1 MTISVL
7 TYISPDRHSEAVFS
21 RRAGEGITCDRHPRA
36 HQRGPARRQPHRG
49 DRDGADAPR
58 VPGRPG
64 GAVARPHR
72 SRADAA
78 LVHAGHRRPG
88 GLRFVPTG
96 GQRRR
101 RRFMPATADLEVG
114 GSYKLEGNAGGEILE
129 CEPPKRLKVAFGG
142 PTSLLEL
149 RLLPGS
155 GASTELE
162 LEHSRS
168 EAPAPGGSGALW
180 VGPGWDGALMGLDL
194 YVSGELPEDANPVE
208 MASSPEVIKYNEQ
221 SVRVW
226 IEAIRSSGTTS
237 EDDLAEAAKIS

>member
-1 MTISVL
+1 MIDILEHINAVQRDVSRTGETVTVL
-7 TYISPDRHSEAVFS
+7 M
-21 RRAGEGITCDRHPRA
+21 RRAYQAAPEELWHALTDPERM
-36 HQRGPARRQPHRG
+36 RRW
-49 DRDGADAPR
+49 
-58 VPGRPG
+58 
-64 GAVARPHR
+64 
-72 SRADAA
+72 
-78 LVHAGHRRPG
+78 
-88 GLRFVPTG
+88 
-96 GQRRR
+96 
-101 RRFMPATADLEVG
+101 FMPVTGDLEVG
-114 GSYKLEGNAGGEILE
+114 GSYQLEGNAGGEILE
-129 CEPPKRLKVAFGG
+129 CEPPKRLKVTFGG

-162 LEHSRS
+162 LEHSMS

-237 EDDLAEAAKIS
+237 EEDLAEAAKISMAQFAPDAEL